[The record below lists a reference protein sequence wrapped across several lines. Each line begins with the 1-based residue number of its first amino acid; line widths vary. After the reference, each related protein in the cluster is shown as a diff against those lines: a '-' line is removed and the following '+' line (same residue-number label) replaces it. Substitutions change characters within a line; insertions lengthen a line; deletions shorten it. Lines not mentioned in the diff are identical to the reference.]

1 MTRFSF
7 RRAAHSQTV
16 VGDIAAHAG
25 KLGIEICDVSGH
37 VEEVAARVQRQAQV
51 CRALRESATVTLAG
65 NHRIA
70 AAAREMRNVSAEAAT
85 GVQAS
90 QQTLEASLADIHGLV
105 EGVTVIESQIGALR
119 SALAHVSRVSE
130 EISLIARQT
139 EHEHVSRWG
148 NEQAK

>member
-1 MTRFSF
+1 MPG
-7 RRAAHSQTV
+7 AHVLHITPLAIVVAGAVVPVSRHRQTT
-16 VGDIAAHAG
+16 
-25 KLGIEICDVSGH
+25 EP
-37 VEEVAARVQRQAQV
+37 
-51 CRALRESATVTLAG
+51 
-65 NHRIA
+65 
-70 AAAREMRNVSAEAAT
+70 AEAAT

-139 EHEHVSRWG
+139 HLLALNASLI
-148 NEQAK
+148 